1 MTIKTSSMRTRKPA
15 VMDKGLL
22 QVLPA
27 EVDEFAL
34 DLVRLLK
41 RAGVWEP
48 LPKRQTP
55 SPEVASTTPRH
66 CRARQTP
73 PARRCPIA
81 GNWRGN
87 ERVRQSTETV
97 CNPLQKEE
105 ATCSMNK

>member
-55 SPEVASTTPRH
+55 SPEVAGTTPRH

-73 PARRCPIA
+73 SARRCPIA
-81 GNWRGN
+81 GNRCRCG
-87 ERVRQSTETV
+87 RKHQSAEAIYD
-97 CNPLQKEE
+97 PLHDEE
-105 ATCSMNK
+105 ITCSMKK

>member
-55 SPEVASTTPRH
+55 SPEVAGTTPRH
-66 CRARQTP
+66 CRAQQTP

-87 ERVRQSTETV
+87 ERVRQPTETV